1 MSGLG
6 GGKDVIFRGQRLG
19 KVELRKIGAV
29 IRRHRQWTCEEI
41 ARSVCQSFGWRQ
53 GNGQLA
59 VRACRSFLKGRE
71 RAGRWRLP
79 KARRVGNGG
88 AARRTRKISG
98 VAMGTPITERSGEL
112 KLRLIDKTERA
123 GWQQRLAA
131 FHYLGAAT
139 VVGESLWYEATLG
152 DEPVAVLVWGA
163 AVLRNAPRE
172 KYVGWDNPTRLGRLS
187 LVANNSRFLIL
198 PWVRVPN
205 LASQILARTVRR
217 LSADWENTYKHP
229 VRLAETFVD
238 AERFRGTCY
247 RAANWVEVGQTRGY
261 SRRGASYTANGQPKW
276 VFVYE
281 LDRHARVALNAP
293 CKPSPA
299 ATKKKAVVNV
309 ELLPILGAHG
319 LFERLG
325 QVVDPRKHR
334 GVRHPLQSILSIAA
348 CAVVSGAT
356 SIGAIAEWAMHLTP
370 EQMQRFG
377 NKRPTPPSERT
388 LRRILGTLD
397 ASGFDR
403 IIGQWAEEHC
413 ESVGRAL
420 AIDGKTLRGSAD
432 GDTKAVHLMAALL
445 HDEAVVT
452 AQVAVPDK
460 TNEIPCAK
468 VLLDPLDLHGAVVT
482 ADALHTQRETAR
494 YLVEDKGADYL
505 FTVKENQ
512 PTLYQDLAS
521 LPRQAFPPRGANH
534 REGAWAHRDS
544 DYLGQQSVPR
554 LPRLPLRAASR
565 PHRTRAAATQ
575 RR

>member
-1 MSGLG
+1 MGGGLG
-6 GGKDVIFRGQRLG
+6 GSKGVIFRRQRLG
-19 KVELRKIGAV
+19 RVELQKIRTV
-29 IRRHRQWTCEEI
+29 IRRHRHWTCEEI
-41 ARSVCQSFGWRQ
+41 ARSVCRSFGWRQ

-59 VRACRSFLKGRE
+59 VRACRNFLKGQERE
-71 RAGRWRLP
+71 GRWQLP
-79 KARRVGNGG
+79 KARRAGNGG
-88 AARRTRKISG
+88 AARRALNVSG
-98 VAMGTPITERSGEL
+98 AAMGTPITERSGEL
-112 KLRLIDKTERA
+112 KLRLIDKAERG

-163 AVLRNAPRE
+163 AVLRNTPRDQ
-172 KYVGWDNPTRLGRLS
+172 YVGWDNPTRIGQLS
-187 LVANNSRFLIL
+187 LVVNNSRFLIL
-198 PWVRVPN
+198 PWVHVPN
-205 LASQILARTVRR
+205 LASQILARNVRR
-217 LSADWENTYKHP
+217 LSADWQSTYKHP

-261 SRRGASYTANGQPKW
+261 SRRGASYAANGQPKR

-281 LDRHARVALNAP
+281 LDRHARAALIKP
-293 CKPSPA
+293 CEPTLA
-299 ATKKKAVVNV
+299 ATKKKSAINV

-325 QVVDPRKHR
+325 QVVDPRKRR

-348 CAVVSGAT
+348 CAVLSGAS
-356 SIGAIAEWAMHLTP
+356 SIGAMVEWAMHLTP
-370 EQMQRFG
+370 EQMRRFG
-377 NKRPTPPSERT
+377 SNRPTPPSERT
-388 LRRILGTLD
+388 LRRMLGALD
-397 ASGFDR
+397 AQAFDH
-403 IIGQWAEEHC
+403 IVGQWAEEHC
-413 ESVGRAL
+413 ESLGRAL

-432 GDTKAVHLMAALL
+432 GDAKAVHLMAALL

-452 AQVAVPDK
+452 AQMAVPDK

-468 VLLDPLDLHGAVVT
+468 ALLDPLDLNGAVVT

-521 LPRQAFPPRGANH
+521 LPRRVFSPGTGN
-534 REGAWAHRDS
+534 S
-544 DYLGQQSVPR
+544 
-554 LPRLPLRAASR
+554 
-565 PHRTRAAATQ
+565 
-575 RR
+575 